1 MMTEDIRVVEI
12 TIPNELGYEKIA
24 MAVVANTA
32 HKMGFSDEKIE
43 DLKTAVAEACTNSIE
58 YGNSSDAEAQV
69 LVVLSSDRNSISVR
83 VVDEGRRPIPTPLP
97 DTPAKNDRQ
106 CLGLYLI
113 QKLMD
118 EVTINCQPGRNE
130 VLLTSYL

>member
-12 TIPNELGYEKIA
+12 SIPNELGYEKIA
-24 MAVVANTA
+24 RAVVADTA
-32 HKMGFSDEKIE
+32 HKMGFSSEKIE

-58 YGNSSDAEAQV
+58 YGNSFDAEAQV
-69 LVVLSSDRNSISVR
+69 LVILSSDRNSINVR

-97 DTPAKNDRQ
+97 DSPTDRQ
-106 CLGLYLI
+106 CLGLYLM

-118 EVTINCQPGRNE
+118 DVKINCQPGRNE